1 MVFEAIEKENIYIFQ
16 VLFFKNDLFNVGHW
30 KIFLGI

>member
-1 MVFEAIEKENIYIFQ
+1 MGFEVIGKENIYIFQ
-16 VLFFKNDLFNVGHW
+16 VFFFKNDLFNVGHW